1 MNLLEEIEGEGW
13 SIQQALLTT
22 YPFDPQFFSGYVRP
36 RLRKRNC
43 DLPLVLMDATRYERN
58 ITSGDWREAPI
69 GTDYLLE
76 PVYSEGVFHP
86 KVNLYASE
94 RSVYFTVSSAN
105 IGLEEYCKAAQIG
118 YSDGFQRYWL
128 TDDEHDVGETF
139 SIARDIRDFFEEL
152 LEVEGYMTGQDA
164 RDYVREASTTLEWL
178 DDAEV
183 PRSDTERTI
192 WFLSNLSGS
201 ILDQVVA
208 RVGDGE
214 SVQMYAPFYGSPN
227 VLRQIAETLDAD
239 RLEFVVESESTAMDV
254 EGLADALDRD
264 FTVREMEHS
273 SARWVHAKY
282 MTLEGDWGTACL
294 YGSPNMTST
303 ALLEPASRGNV
314 EAGFL
319 QVFPPEQARPLDG
332 SLFHN
337 ASFPFELSAPVV
349 DLDSLSL
356 RDQSYEGWEGK
367 VSDDHGDFRLLDA
380 QMTQAGSDGETEL
393 IFRLGGISGEHS
405 FVITTEEGSERRVTA
420 ALKADP
426 ELSIRVDEDGRA
438 AWQDAVVTIAVP
450 SEGLRSNAR
459 RVVQES
465 QEYYREYRDITRSEG
480 TENSTTL
487 LRTVLQNPDASAA
500 GVFNIAISELRKMSQ
515 QGVGGGETTA
525 PDGKGAP
532 QFPERSP
539 ARLAGTSSSTP
550 SLSKLIEN
558 HLSYQR
564 ERAVDIL
571 TTDERPTPN
580 TVEQSVEHLRTFWET
595 IELCL
600 VMDCLGELDSAS
612 TDVERLFVTCH
623 SELSELMDQF
633 PVVIRRLNGII
644 DRANQE
650 PEVEKEFLTD
660 GIDSIDEHPIWAT
673 VFDSLFFD
681 PCLVLELDY
690 RAGQE
695 VTTPRHNFARQI
707 KSSLS
712 LASPAIWQYLYDGSY
727 VVSETAVK
735 LEDLR
740 VDYVEAEQEVPVS
753 ASGTQA
759 LLLYILV
766 QQVVSSPN
774 FLQGL
779 RNHPRFSTEDIESLA
794 EFAVQADDAIVEYEL
809 VGGVQWRIT
818 LKDAYTNVRGLL

>member
-1 MNLLEEIEGEGW
+1 MNLLEELEGEGW

-43 DLPLVLMDATRYERN
+43 DLPLVLVDATRYERN

-76 PVYSEGVFHP
+76 PVYSDGVFHP
-86 KVNLYASE
+86 KINLYASE

-105 IGLEEYCKAAQIG
+105 LGLEEYCKAAQIG

-128 TDDEHDVGETF
+128 TDDEHDIGEAF
-139 SIARDIRDFFEEL
+139 SVACDIRGFFEQL
-152 LEVEGYMTGQDA
+152 LEVEGYVTGQDA
-164 RDYVREASTTLEWL
+164 RDYVREATTTLEWL
-178 DDAEV
+178 DDEGA
-183 PRSDTERTI
+183 PQPDTERNV
-192 WFLSNLSGS
+192 WFLSNLSES

-208 RVGDGE
+208 RVGDVE

-227 VLRQIAETLDAD
+227 VLRQVGETLDAD

-254 EGLADALDRD
+254 GGLPDALDRD
-264 FTVREMEHS
+264 FAVREMEHS

-319 QVFPPEQARPLDG
+319 QVFPPEQTRPLDG

-337 ASFPFELSAPVV
+337 ASFPFELSDPVA

-367 VSDDHGDFRLLDA
+367 VSDDRGDFRLLDA
-380 QMTQAGSDGETEL
+380 QLTQAGSDGEAEL

-405 FVITTEEGSERRVTA
+405 FLVATEEGDERRVTA
-420 ALKADP
+420 TLEADA
-426 ELSIRVDEDGRA
+426 ELGLRVDEDDRA

-450 SEGLRSNAR
+450 AEGLRSNAR

-465 QEYYREYRDITRSEG
+465 QEYYREYRDITRSGG
-480 TENSTTL
+480 TESSTTL

-500 GVFNIAISELRKMSQ
+500 GVFNIAISELQKMSQ
-515 QGVGGGETTA
+515 QGAGGGETAA
-525 PDGKGAP
+525 PDGRGAP

-539 ARLAGTSSSTP
+539 ARLAGSSSSTP
-550 SLSKLIEN
+550 SLPKLIEN

-580 TVEQSVEHLRTFWET
+580 TVERSVEHLRTYWET

-612 TDVERLFVTCH
+612 TDAEGLFATCH
-623 SELSELMDQF
+623 SELSELLDQL
-633 PVVIRRLNGII
+633 PAVIRRLNGII
-644 DRANQE
+644 DRAEQE
-650 PEVEKEFLTD
+650 TEVRTEFLTEE
-660 GIDSIDEHPIWAT
+660 IDAVNEHPLWAT
-673 VFDSLFFD
+673 VFDTLFFD
-681 PCLVLELDY
+681 PTLILELDY
-690 RAGQE
+690 RAGRD
-695 VTTPRHNFARQI
+695 VTVPRHNFARQI

-712 LASPAIWQYLYDGSY
+712 LANPAIWQYLYDGSY
-727 VVSETAVK
+727 VVPEAAVK
-735 LEDLR
+735 LENLR
-740 VDYVEAEQEVPVS
+740 VDYGEGEQEVP
-753 ASGTQA
+753 ASSNGTQA

-766 QQVVSSPN
+766 QQVVSNPS
-774 FLQGL
+774 FLDGL
-779 RNHPRFSTEDIESLA
+779 QNHPRFSTKDLESLA
-794 EFAVQADDAIVEYEL
+794 EFAVQADAVIVEYGL
-809 VGGVQWRIT
+809 VGSVQWSIT
-818 LKDAYTNVRGLL
+818 LKDAYTDVKDLL

>member
-1 MNLLEEIEGEGW
+1 MNLLGELEGEDW

-43 DLPLVLMDATRYERN
+43 DLPLVLVDATRYERN

-76 PVYSEGVFHP
+76 PVYSDGVFHP

-105 IGLEEYCKAAQIG
+105 LGLEEYCKAAQIG

-128 TDDEHDVGETF
+128 TDDEHDVGEAF
-139 SIARDIRDFFEEL
+139 SVARDIRDFFEQL
-152 LEVEGYMTGQDA
+152 LEVEGYVTGQDA
-164 RDYVREASTTLEWL
+164 RDYVREVTTTLEWL
-178 DDAEV
+178 DGEEA
-183 PRSDTERTI
+183 PQPDTEGNI
-192 WFLSNLSGS
+192 WFLSNLSES
-201 ILDQVVA
+201 ILDQVVS
-208 RVGDGE
+208 RVGDVA

-227 VLRQIAETLDAD
+227 VLREIAETVDAD

-254 EGLADALDRD
+254 EGLPDALDRD
-264 FTVREMEHS
+264 FAVREMEHS

-319 QVFPPEQARPLDG
+319 QVFPLEQTRPLDG

-337 ASFPFELSAPVV
+337 ASFHFELSDPVA
-349 DLDSLSL
+349 DLESLSL

-367 VSDDHGDFRLLDA
+367 VANNSGDFRLLDA
-380 QMTQAGSDGETEL
+380 QLTQAGSDGEAEL
-393 IFRLGGISGEHS
+393 ICRLGGVSGEHS
-405 FVITTEEGSERRVTA
+405 FLIATEDGNERLVTVT
-420 ALKADP
+420 LEADA
-426 ELSIRVDEDGRA
+426 ELSIRVDEDDRA
-438 AWQDAVVTIAVP
+438 TWEDAVVTIAIP
-450 SEGLRSNAR
+450 AEGLQSNAR
-459 RVVQES
+459 RIVQES
-465 QEYYREYRDITRSEG
+465 QEYYREYRDITRSGG
-480 TENSTTL
+480 TESTTTL

-500 GVFNIAISELRKMSQ
+500 GVFNIAISELQKMSQ
-515 QGVGGGETTA
+515 QAAGGGETAT
-525 PDGKGAP
+525 PDGRGAP

-539 ARLAGTSSSTP
+539 ARLAGSSSSTP
-550 SLSKLIEN
+550 SLPKLIEN

-564 ERAVDIL
+564 ERAVDVL
-571 TTDERPTPN
+571 RTDERPTPN

-612 TDVERLFVTCH
+612 TDVEGLFATCR
-623 SELSELMDQF
+623 SELSELMEQL
-633 PVVIRRLNGII
+633 PAIIRRLNGII
-644 DRANQE
+644 DRADQE
-650 PEVEKEFLTD
+650 SEVKKEFLTD
-660 GIDSIDEHPIWAT
+660 EIDSIEAHPLWTT

-681 PCLVLELDY
+681 PSLVLELDH
-690 RAGQE
+690 RAGRE
-695 VTTPRHNFARQI
+695 VTVPRQNFARQI
-707 KSSLS
+707 RSSLS
-712 LASPAIWQYLYDGSY
+712 LANPAIWQYLYDGSY
-727 VVSETAVK
+727 LVPEAAVK
-735 LEDLR
+735 LENLR
-740 VDYVEAEQEVPVS
+740 VDYREEEQEVPVS
-753 ASGTQA
+753 TNGTQV

-766 QQVVSSPN
+766 QQVVSNST
-774 FLQGL
+774 FLDGL
-779 RNHPRFSTEDIESLA
+779 RNHPQFSTDDIESLA
-794 EFAVQADDAIVEYEL
+794 EFAVQANDFIVEYGL
-809 VGGVQWRIT
+809 VGRIQWSIP
-818 LKDAYTNVRGLL
+818 LKDAYTAVRELL